1 MIIPPSALQTHDAQI
16 SQNPSDSV
24 VIECTKLYINKGLIL
39 CIKSPKYY
47 PFIEKLAEKSI
58 PK

>member
-1 MIIPPSALQTHDAQI
+1 MIIPPSALQTHDAQT

-47 PFIEKLAEKSI
+47 PFIEN
-58 PK
+58 

>member
-47 PFIEKLAEKSI
+47 PFIEN
-58 PK
+58 